1 MNLAIKTNEF
11 DPHNIIISEKTKNNV
26 MNESDFHRLI
36 WSNEYCS
43 TNGIFIYFN
52 LKNVRIEKY
61 FNKIKCVFENNK
73 ENQGMITYI
82 KSIERL
88 ILNKFNNNNN
98 QTMSRRIYEQ
108 LDNGFIKLYPQ
119 NENIIYKEYT
129 NLRFLLKISG
139 IWSSND
145 SNCFGLTFR
154 FFIINNQF

>member
-1 MNLAIKTNEF
+1 MT
-11 DPHNIIISEKTKNNV
+11 
-26 MNESDFHRLI
+26 ESDFYRLI

-43 TNGIFIYFN
+43 TNGIFIYFD

-73 ENQGMITYI
+73 ENQLMITYI

-88 ILNKFNNNNN
+88 ILNKFKNNNNKI
-98 QTMSRRIYEQ
+98 MIRRIYEQ

>member
-26 MNESDFHRLI
+26 MNESDFYRLI

-73 ENQGMITYI
+73 ENQDMITYI

-88 ILNKFNNNNN
+88 ITLSPLTDMAKRFHLKNGAVLLNHNETSYNFE
-98 QTMSRRIYEQ
+98 YE
-108 LDNGFIKLYPQ
+108 LPK
-119 NENIIYKEYT
+119 
-129 NLRFLLKISG
+129 
-139 IWSSND
+139 
-145 SNCFGLTFR
+145 
-154 FFIINNQF
+154 

>member
-26 MNESDFHRLI
+26 MNESDFYRLI
-36 WSNEYCS
+36 WSNEYCA

-52 LKNVRIEKY
+52 LESVHIEKY
-61 FNKIKCVFENNK
+61 FNKIKCVFANNN
-73 ENQGMITYI
+73 ENQKTITYI

-88 ILNKFNNNNN
+88 ILNKFKNDKNKD
-98 QTMSRRIYEQ
+98 MSRRIYEQ
-108 LDNGFIKLYPQ
+108 LENGFIKLYPQ
-119 NENIIYKEYT
+119 SEDITYKEYS
-129 NLRFLLKISG
+129 NLKFLLKISG

-145 SNCFGLTFR
+145 NNSFGLTFR

>member
-26 MNESDFHRLI
+26 MTESDFYRLI

-43 TNGIFIYFN
+43 TNGIFIYFD

-73 ENQGMITYI
+73 ENQLMITYI

-88 ILNKFNNNNN
+88 ILNKFKNNNNKI
-98 QTMSRRIYEQ
+98 MSRRIYEQ

-119 NENIIYKEYT
+119 NENIIYKEHT
-129 NLRFLLKISG
+129 NLEFLLKISG

-145 SNCFGLTFR
+145 NNSFGLTFR